1 MKHITTSSLPA
12 VVALRWMASLLTC
25 MLPLAAQTFPR
36 DLLGLTFAGDAIG
49 LASRTGHGAL
59 IAATGQTGYNGSARV
74 GDSIYA
80 CAQVGSQPPL
90 QYFLDRIDDA
100 TGQATRLFSL
110 SQDLRAM
117 ATSSSG
123 VLYAVA
129 QSSPSDTLVRVS
141 VATGAISV
149 VGPIGFGGVQGLTER
164 NGDLY
169 GWDLTAGLLQINTR
183 TGAGVDVNPAVGTNG
198 FILQFLTTMADGRI
212 VGGNN
217 SLYEVDPGTGVP
229 DHLGAGQYN
238 DLRAGDERYGV
249 LYTFG
254 VGCQGVNM
262 TLSGV
267 PQSPTTITTTSIGH
281 DPTTL
286 GAVQVGFSDRNFRGH
301 PLPLSVDHLLG
312 TVGCVAYAGPDI
324 SYTVLT
330 SGIGVMNVVLSI
342 PAGMQGF
349 VFHVQHIS
357 LSNSPGGVAF
367 SNGGTVRLHL

>member
-1 MKHITTSSLPA
+1 MKQVTTFSLPA
-12 VVALRWMASLLTC
+12 VVTLRWMASLLSC
-25 MLPLAAQTFPR
+25 MLPLAAQTFPQ
-36 DLLGLTFAGDAIG
+36 DLLGLTFFGDAIG
-49 LASRTGHGAL
+49 LASRTGHGSL

-80 CAQVGSQPPL
+80 CAQVGTVPAV

-117 ATSSSG
+117 ASTSNG

-129 QSSPSDTLVRVS
+129 QSSPSDVLVRVS
-141 VATGAISV
+141 VTSGAIAT
-149 VGPIGFGGVQGLTER
+149 VGPIGFSGVQGLTER
-164 NGDLY
+164 NGRLY
-169 GWDLTAGLLQINTR
+169 GWDLTAGLLQISSA

-217 SLYEVDPGTGVP
+217 SLYDVDPATGVP

-238 DLRAGDERYGV
+238 SLRAGEERYGV

-254 VGCQGVNM
+254 VGCEGVNM

-286 GAVQVGFSDRNFRGH
+286 GAVQVGFSDRHFQNF
-301 PLPLSVDHLLG
+301 PLPLSVDSLLG
-312 TVGCVAYAGPDI
+312 TVGCFAYAGPDI
-324 SYTVLT
+324 SYTLLT